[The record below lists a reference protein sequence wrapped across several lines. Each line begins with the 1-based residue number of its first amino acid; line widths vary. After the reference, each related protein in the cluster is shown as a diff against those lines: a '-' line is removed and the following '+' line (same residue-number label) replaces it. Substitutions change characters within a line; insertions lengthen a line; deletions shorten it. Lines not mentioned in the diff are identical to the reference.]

1 MSKITDELLDELM
14 KDKSPEELVG
24 KDGLLNQL
32 KGRMFERMMQAEMDA
47 HLGYQKGHKKPK
59 GQDNARN
66 GTSQKTVQTDTG
78 PITIEVPRDREGEF
92 EPQII
97 PKHQRRISGFNDK
110 VVNLYARGMTF
121 GEIKGFLKE
130 EYGVDVSKDL
140 LSRATEHILE
150 EVADFQNRQ
159 LDALYP
165 IVYLDALVLKVRHQG
180 RIQNRSVYM
189 ALGVNMQGHKDVLG
203 LWMDATEGAKFWLN
217 VVTQLKNRGV
227 QDILICCTDGLSGFS
242 EAIEAVFPKTV
253 VQTCVVHLIR
263 QSLRH
268 VSYKD
273 SRLITKELRSI
284 YQAVDEKGAQQALQ
298 NVEDQWGCR
307 YPLMINTWKRA
318 WSRFVPFLDFP
329 EDIRRAIY
337 TTNAI
342 ESLNRQ
348 LRKVLKTRGHFPN
361 DEAAKKLIYLGL
373 MNAQKKWKMPIREW
387 GKALN
392 QFAIHFEGR
401 IKPE

>member
-1 MSKITDELLDELM
+1 
-14 KDKSPEELVG
+14 
-24 KDGLLNQL
+24 
-32 KGRMFERMMQAEMDA
+32 MQI
-47 HLGYQKGHKKPK
+47 Q
-59 GQDNARN
+59 
-66 GTSQKTVQTDTG
+66 
-78 PITIEVPRDREGEF
+78 VPRDRDGDF
-92 EPQII
+92 EPKII
-97 PKHQRRISGFNDK
+97 PKHQRRVSGFNEK
-110 VVNLYARGMTF
+110 VVQLYARGMTF

-150 EVADFQNRQ
+150 DVADFQNRE
-159 LDALYP
+159 LDSLYP

-180 RIQNRSVYM
+180 RIQNRSVYL
-189 ALGVNMQGHKDVLG
+189 ALGVNMHGKKDVLG

-227 QDILICCTDGLSGFS
+227 QDILICCTDGLSGFP
-242 EAIEAVFPKTV
+242 EAIEAVFPNTM

-273 SRLITKELRSI
+273 SRPVAKQLKSVYRAL
-284 YQAVDEKGAQQALQ
+284 DEEAAQSALQ
-298 NVEDQWGCR
+298 EVEEEWGKK
-307 YPLMINTWKRA
+307 YPLMVNTWRRA
-318 WSRFVPFLDFP
+318 WSRFVPFLDFS

-361 DEAAKKLIYLGL
+361 DDAAKKLIYLGL
-373 MNAQKKWKMPIREW
+373 MNAQKKWTMPIRDW

-401 IKPE
+401 IESE

>member
-1 MSKITDELLDELM
+1 MSKTMDELLDELM

-24 KDGLLNQL
+24 KDGFINQF
-32 KGRMFERMMQAEMDA
+32 KAKVFERMMQAEMDS
-47 HLGYQKGHKKPK
+47 HLGYKKGQKKPK
-59 GQDNARN
+59 GQKNSRN
-66 GTSQKTVQTDTG
+66 GTSEKTVQSDSG
-78 PITIEVPRDREGEF
+78 PLQIQVPRDRAGDF
-92 EPQII
+92 EPKII

-110 VVNLYARGMTF
+110 VVQLYARGMTF

-140 LSRATEHILE
+140 LSRATEHIHE
-150 EVADFQNRQ
+150 EVSEFQNRQ
-159 LDALYP
+159 LDSLYP
-165 IVYLDALVLKVRHQG
+165 IVYLDALVLKVRYQG
-180 RIQNRSVYM
+180 RIQKRSVYL
-189 ALGVNMQGHKDVLG
+189 ALGVNMEGKKDVLG

-227 QDILICCTDGLSGFS
+227 EDILICCTDGLSGFS
-242 EAIEAVFPKTV
+242 EAIEAVFPKTI

-273 SRLITKELRSI
+273 SRPVAKELKSI
-284 YQAVDEKGAQQALQ
+284 YRAVDEESAQSALQ
-298 NVEDQWGCR
+298 RVEEEWGSK
-307 YPLMINTWKRA
+307 YPLMVNTWKRA
-318 WSRFVPFLDFP
+318 WSRFVPFLDFS

-361 DEAAKKLIYLGL
+361 DDAAKKLIYLGL
-373 MNAQKKWKMPIREW
+373 MNAQKKWKMPIKEW

-401 IKPE
+401 IKSE